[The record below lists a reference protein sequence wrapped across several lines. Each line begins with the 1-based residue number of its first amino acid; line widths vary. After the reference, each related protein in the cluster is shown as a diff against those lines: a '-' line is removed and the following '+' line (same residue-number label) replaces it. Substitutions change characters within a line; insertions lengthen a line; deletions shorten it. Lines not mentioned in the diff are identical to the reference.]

1 MSEDDKSV
9 PSVPE
14 TLRLAE
20 ASVFDKMDVSM
31 MEVVNSV
38 RRVHGEYFIGGLFL
52 ALTKPNMGWAL
63 LGLTLSLP
71 TIIILKHP
79 EWMRMFKD
87 EKVEHMLLLMLIIM
101 ASDMYAMHC
110 FTRSLGFNWPGY

>member
-9 PSVPE
+9 PSVSE
-14 TLRLAE
+14 TSALAE
-20 ASVFDKMDVSM
+20 TSVFDKMDVSM

-87 EKVEHMLLLMLIIM
+87 EKVEHMLLLALILM